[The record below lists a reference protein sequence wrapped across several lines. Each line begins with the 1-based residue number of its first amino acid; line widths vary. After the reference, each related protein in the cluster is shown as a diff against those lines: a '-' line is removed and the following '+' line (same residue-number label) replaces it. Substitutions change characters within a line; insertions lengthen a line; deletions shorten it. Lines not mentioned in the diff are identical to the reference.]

1 MNTSIALLAFTAVLS
16 TGDFRNPPA
25 SARPHTWWHWMNG
38 NVTKEGITADLEAM
52 ARVGIGGA
60 QIFDAGLA
68 LPKGPVEFASDAWFD
83 CLVHADREAK
93 RLGIELCIANCS
105 GWTSSGGPWIT
116 PELSMKYIASTT
128 VRVKGGERFEG
139 TLPLPKK
146 TNGFYEDIAVLAFPE
161 PTDGKPA
168 LLDMPDFDLQV
179 FRGRGS
185 FSLGAA
191 EGGPQMPLRITEK
204 FAPPE
209 SCVAGGEI
217 VDLTSGMKAG
227 GSLAWDAPSS
237 HPAWTVLRVGYIAN
251 GRTNRSASNAGLGLE
266 CDKLDPRALDIHFD
280 AYVGRLLKLLPKDR
294 ALKGVLLDSYE
305 VYGQNWTRGFEREF
319 AKMAG
324 YPIAKF
330 LPVLAGYPVDSAD
343 ATEAFLRD
351 FRRVI
356 STLFCKNYSGQ
367 LRRRCNENGLVLYCE
382 PYGNGPFNDLEFARE
397 CDVPM
402 SEFWRPRDANCDF
415 AALARQTNRTFM
427 ECRWG
432 NKALGN
438 SKTVAA
444 TAHVWGRRV
453 VGAEAFTSYPDS
465 GSGRWL
471 ASPFAMKMQ
480 CDRVFTEGVNRM
492 IFHRYVHQ
500 PWTNP
505 TRYPGMTMAAYGAH
519 LERTQTWWDHGAK
532 EFFAYMSRA
541 QHLLQAGTFAG
552 DVLLCVPGEA
562 PEYGTDG
569 EIPEGYDGDRCH
581 PDVLPSVKVVEDGAV
596 EVPGG
601 TKYRV
606 VGIPESPSA
615 AIAAQAARLTAAGA
629 TVVQYDK
636 VGAALRRLGC
646 APDFSCDDRDVT
658 WIHRRADDG
667 EFYFVAVPN
676 KEPKRIVC
684 TFRAGGITPEL
695 WDPVTGDV
703 RILDERFFRITQD
716 GRTEVSLDCAPSHS
730 VFVVF
735 RAAKTGSV
743 PTQDSG
749 SAGSVPVDG
758 TWEVGFREPGA
769 ERDIATAKYS
779 VLESWTKSENPDIRY
794 FSGTATYFVKFSMPA
809 NGVCP
814 QNRRVVLDLG
824 EVKEIAEV
832 TVNGRVYPALWKP
845 PYQVDITDAV
855 AGNCGAG
862 DSIDLEV
869 KVTNLWPNRLIGD
882 AALGEDCDRDDGKN
896 SKGYPLVKAWPEWLR
911 RGDISPT
918 GRHAFSTCSLWKSDE
933 PLIESGLLGPV
944 RIVLQ

>member
-1 MNTSIALLAFTAVLS
+1 
-16 TGDFRNPPA
+16 
-25 SARPHTWWHWMNG
+25 
-38 NVTKEGITADLEAM
+38 
-52 ARVGIGGA
+52 
-60 QIFDAGLA
+60 
-68 LPKGPVEFASDAWFD
+68 
-83 CLVHADREAK
+83 
-93 RLGIELCIANCS
+93 
-105 GWTSSGGPWIT
+105 
-116 PELSMKYIASTT
+116 
-128 VRVKGGERFEG
+128 
-139 TLPLPKK
+139 
-146 TNGFYEDIAVLAFPE
+146 
-161 PTDGKPA
+161 
-168 LLDMPDFDLQV
+168 
-179 FRGRGS
+179 
-185 FSLGAA
+185 
-191 EGGPQMPLRITEK
+191 
-204 FAPPE
+204 
-209 SCVAGGEI
+209 
-217 VDLTSGMKAG
+217 
-227 GSLAWDAPSS
+227 
-237 HPAWTVLRVGYIAN
+237 
-251 GRTNRSASNAGLGLE
+251 
-266 CDKLDPRALDIHFD
+266 
-280 AYVGRLLKLLPKDR
+280 
-294 ALKGVLLDSYE
+294 
-305 VYGQNWTRGFEREF
+305 
-319 AKMAG
+319 
-324 YPIAKF
+324 
-330 LPVLAGYPVDSAD
+330 
-343 ATEAFLRD
+343 
-351 FRRVI
+351 
-356 STLFCKNYSGQ
+356 
-367 LRRRCNENGLVLYCE
+367 
-382 PYGNGPFNDLEFARE
+382 
-397 CDVPM
+397 
-402 SEFWRPRDANCDF
+402 
-415 AALARQTNRTFM
+415 
-427 ECRWG
+427 
-432 NKALGN
+432 
-438 SKTVAA
+438 
-444 TAHVWGRRV
+444 
-453 VGAEAFTSYPDS
+453 
-465 GSGRWL
+465 
-471 ASPFAMKMQ
+471 
-480 CDRVFTEGVNRM
+480 
-492 IFHRYVHQ
+492 
-500 PWTNP
+500 
-505 TRYPGMTMAAYGAH
+505 MTMAAYGAH

-749 SAGSVPVDG
+749 SAGAVPVDG

-911 RGDISPT
+911 RGEISPT